1 MKKTRSNPY
10 QTNKGGLIKAPK
22 SVGAGDPK
30 ATSIKSQT
38 DLRVKKGK

>member
-1 MKKTRSNPY
+1 MKKSNPY

-22 SVGAGDPK
+22 NVGAGDPK
-30 ATSIKSQT
+30 PTTIKSKT